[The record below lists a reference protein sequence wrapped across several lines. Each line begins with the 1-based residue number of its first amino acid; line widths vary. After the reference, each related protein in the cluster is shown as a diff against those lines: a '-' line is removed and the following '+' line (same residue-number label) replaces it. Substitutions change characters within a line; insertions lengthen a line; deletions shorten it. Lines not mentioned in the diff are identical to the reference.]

1 MTVKRAGKEMAQ
13 SDLVVEFILIR
24 ELEELE
30 NLSVEHVARSL
41 KISRAQ
47 LWRTF
52 KNEKQMTPEEYIFR
66 IKLTQAAA
74 LLQYRTELSV
84 KHISESIGYYC
95 YDYFIRIFKQY
106 FGTTPGRYRELKRR
120 Q

>member
-1 MTVKRAGKEMAQ
+1 MGQA
-13 SDLVVEFILIR
+13 DLVVEYILIR

-30 NLSVEHVARSL
+30 TLSVEHVARSL

-52 KNEKQMTPEEYIFR
+52 KKEKQITPEEYIFR
-66 IKLTQAAA
+66 IKLTQAAF
-74 LLQYRTELSV
+74 LLQYRTEMSV
-84 KHISESIGYYC
+84 KRISEVMGYYC

-106 FGTTPGRYRELKRR
+106 FGTTPGRYRELRHRR
-120 Q
+120 ESGLQP

>member
-1 MTVKRAGKEMAQ
+1 MTVKRVEKEMAQ

-30 NLSVEHVARSL
+30 NLSVEYVARSL

-47 LWRTF
+47 LWRAF
-52 KNEKQMTPEEYIFR
+52 KHEKHMTPEEYIFR
-66 IKLTQAAA
+66 IKLTQAAY
-74 LLQYRTELSV
+74 LLQYRSELSV
-84 KHISESIGYYC
+84 KHIAETIGYYC

-106 FGTTPGRYRELKRR
+106 FGTTPGRYRELKQRK
-120 Q
+120 